1 MKRKYVFIL
10 LSFFFSIVYSQA
22 QVIEPIKMFEKS
34 FVVANE
40 KIANGKFKGQVLKGK
55 RNGMGFILYKKGDLY
70 AGDFY
75 RDQITGYGLLI
86 ASREIKN
93 CNGCKTYVGNWKD
106 GKKSGFGT
114 CYDNNGI
121 PIYQGQFADDKPTGN
136 YPMDAQERL
145 KHFCQIEL
153 NDGNYFVGETKERRP
168 SGFGIIIFNNG
179 DLWQSSFKDGIRKG
193 IGLYLAYDGE
203 WETMNVKGD
212 SYDVISSSENYRIME
227 ETRKANFNKAF
238 SSAMGYFEKAA
249 QTSVELIGEIN
260 RNSGSQT
267 DVESGNGSYT
277 TQSNNSATKGS
288 SGKSKSAE
296 SSGVNHANWS
306 SLERS
311 YDNYESQLIRMSN
324 SSNIDKQEVRS
335 IQKKMKEIREKIL
348 KQSGGHQRTVSQW
361 ESWNP

>member
-1 MKRKYVFIL
+1 MKKIIAFII
-10 LSFFFSIVYSQA
+10 LSFYFSLVYSQ
-22 QVIEPIKMFEKS
+22 VTEPLKVFEKS
-34 FVVANE
+34 FVVASE
-40 KIANGKFKGQVLKGK
+40 KIANGKFKGQVLKSK

-86 ASREIKN
+86 ASKEIKN
-93 CNGCKTYVGNWKD
+93 CSGCKTYVGNWKD
-106 GKKSGFGT
+106 GKKNGFGT

-121 PIYQGQFADDKPTGN
+121 PIYQGKFADDKPTDN
-136 YPMDAQERL
+136 YPANAQERL
-145 KHFCQIEL
+145 KQFCQIEL
-153 NDGNYFVGETKERRP
+153 NNGNYFVGETKEGKP

-179 DLWQSSFKDGIRKG
+179 DLWQSSFKDGLRKG

-212 SYDVISSSENYRIME
+212 NYDVISSSENYRIME

-238 SSAMGYFEKAA
+238 SSAMSYFEKAA

-267 DVESGNGSYT
+267 DADSGNGSYT
-277 TQSNNSATKGS
+277 TQGNISATKGS
-288 SGKSKSAE
+288 SSKSKSAE
-296 SSGVNHANWS
+296 SSGNNHANWS

-311 YDNYESQLIRMSN
+311 YDSYESQLIRISN

-335 IQKKMKEIREKIL
+335 IQRKMKEIREKIS
-348 KQSGGHQRTVSQW
+348 KQSGGHKRAISQW
-361 ESWNP
+361 ENWNP

>member
-1 MKRKYVFIL
+1 MKRRIVITL
-10 LSFFFSIVYSQA
+10 LSFHLSIVYSQ
-22 QVIEPIKMFEKS
+22 VMEPIKVFEKS

-40 KIANGKFKGQVLKGK
+40 KVAHGKFKGQVLKGK

-86 ASREIKN
+86 ASGEINN

-114 CYDNNGI
+114 CYDSNGI

-136 YPMDAQERL
+136 YPTSSQELL

-153 NDGNYFVGETKERRP
+153 NDGNYFVGETKEGKP

-179 DLWQSSFKDGIRKG
+179 DLWQSSFKDGVRKG

-203 WETMNVKGD
+203 WETLNVKGD

-260 RNSGSQT
+260 KNSDGNSGA
-267 DVESGNGSYT
+267 ESENGTYT
-277 TQSNNSATKGS
+277 TDSNNVSKGS
-288 SGKSKSAE
+288 SGKSRNAN
-296 SSGVNHANWS
+296 SSGANHANWS

-335 IQKKMKEIREKIL
+335 IQRKMKEIREKIS
-348 KQSGGHQRTVSQW
+348 KQSGGHTRAVSQW
-361 ESWNP
+361 ENWNP